1 METPV
6 EAGQHLNKLHEA
18 VWQLAAISLAFR
30 DPGTMDPDLRNAA
43 DHVVAAA
50 GLGSSDERALRLCP
64 GLAQLIELLGGD
76 PTKLASQSAAPI
88 LQAAALLSG
97 ATEWMRQDD
106 EALLAQ
112 GRASAQ
118 GAGPFKMFAVPMM
131 EGLGELLAEPSPIM
145 LDVGVGVGAMAV
157 AWCQTFPGLHIVG
170 VDVFPRALELASRIV
185 AEADLA
191 DRIELRDQDVI
202 DLDDRDIYCYAWLPA
217 PFLPPNALEAG
228 VPRILAALV
237 PGGWVGLGHG
247 KFGAD
252 PLSDAITR
260 LQTVAFGGTALDNE
274 HAELLLRRAGFE
286 SVTTL
291 PTPQGAPGIT
301 VGRRPAGPPARHRSE
316 SN

>member
-1 METPV
+1 METPE
-6 EAGQHLNKLHEA
+6 EAGAHLNKLHEA
-18 VWQLAAISLAFR
+18 VWELTAITLAFR
-30 DPGTMDPDLRNAA
+30 DPGTADPDLRDAA
-43 DHVVAAA
+43 GQVVAAA
-50 GLGSSDERALRLCP
+50 GLGSTAERALRLGP

-76 PTKLASQSAAPI
+76 PTKLASQTAAPI

-97 ATEWMRQDD
+97 ATDWTHQDD

-131 EGLGELLAEPSPIM
+131 EGLGELLAGPSPVM

-157 AWCQTFPGLHIVG
+157 AWCETFPGLHIVG
-170 VDVFPRALELASRIV
+170 VDVLPRALELASRLV
-185 AEADLA
+185 AEADLG
-191 DRIELRDQDVI
+191 DRIELRNQDVI

-217 PFLPPNALEAG
+217 PFIPPNVLKAS

-237 PGGWVGLGHG
+237 PGGWIGLGHG

-260 LQTVAFGGTALDNE
+260 LQTVAFGGTPLDNE
-274 HAELLLRRAGFE
+274 QAQLLLRQGGFE
-286 SVTTL
+286 AVFTL

-301 VGRRPAGPPARHRSE
+301 VGRRSAM
-316 SN
+316 